1 MGFFG
6 GQVGP
11 STIDHGLL
19 AGLSD
24 NDHPQYLLAADL
36 GEADGVASLDSS
48 GKIPTAQLPGL
59 ALTSVFTAA
68 DETAMLALSAQ
79 TGDIAIR
86 SDLNKTFALAGTDP
100 ATLGDWSELLTPT
113 DSVTSV
119 FGRTGVVSAASGD
132 YSADEITFTPAG
144 NLAAEDVQAAL
155 EELDTEKAATSHAHA
170 AGDITS
176 GTLDDARV
184 AESNVTQHADA
195 VIAAAS
201 AIDADTLGGYA
212 AGDLATIEALTGVS
226 ADLGSNAGHFRAGSA
241 PIKSKPM
248 SIGAWIRLSSVS
260 GTFSQ
265 PIRIDSGG
273 AAPRIHLM
281 FYNNSLTLR
290 TTDNSG
296 GADIDVVASSLGWG
310 VDEWHHVVG
319 RWKADNTL
327 ELFIDGVSAA
337 SGTSSHTISNC
348 TETRIGGSVGD
359 SNGFYGLIAHPFVA
373 AQALSDAAIAA
384 IAAGASPSKYL
395 SQSTDYY
402 WPDLSGAGPHN
413 SSLAT
418 LTLTESGTVGDAAS
432 DPTVYELAP
441 LAHTHAFSAIT
452 GTGNLDDLAALT
464 DPGAD
469 RLLFWDDS
477 AGAYTHLTPGSGLTI
492 TDTTIAV
499 GSLNASAITAGTLDS
514 ARLPTLGEPITGV
527 SATKSGGTSYL
538 EMSSPLADMST
549 FTVAVWFKPH
559 VGNDA
564 VVFNQ
569 QNTSDGKGFA
579 LHYGWPSSTNYRVRW
594 RGSGTEFDVVQYAG
608 VVDDEWQHLA
618 VTYGGGTWRLYVDGV
633 EVGSQA
639 YAGVPGGDVLR
650 LFSGG
655 DGTTGDD
662 VAHPAIWSGTA
673 LSAGQI
679 AELAAGAS
687 PADYSPTRYY
697 RNISGSSPHAPT
709 VGSGDLS
716 ESGSI
721 GDAADD
727 PNVIAPYITEPA
739 DGSIT
744 FAKMQAVSTNVL
756 LGNDASGTTIEEIAC
771 TAAGRALLDDADAAA
786 QRTTLELGTAAT
798 SDTGDFA
805 AASHAHSA
813 DDITSGTLDSARLP
827 VMVGDS
833 GSGGTQ
839 GAVPAPAAGDAAAG
853 KYLDADGTWTVPA
866 TGSGGTVQDGTSK
879 AIKAA
884 SEGSPAGNTRG
895 NNAVDL
901 QTERAN
907 ASEAATGENATISG
921 GSANTAS
928 GTGSTVAGGDQ
939 NTASGSYSTVSGQA
953 NTASGFGSTVI
964 GGYSALANK
973 HGQSSHAS
981 GAFGVAGD
989 AQRSVLQGRNATT
1002 DATPARLY
1010 LDGSALRFT
1019 IPASTTWAFHGLV
1032 ACRQTGG
1039 ASGTAGDSKAW
1050 QITGAL
1056 KRDGSNNTALLGT
1069 PTITVLGA
1077 DSNLGADNATGAV
1090 IAVTAD
1096 DTNEAL
1102 DLAVTG
1108 EASKNLRW
1116 YGWIELAELGG

>member
-212 AGDLATIEALTGVS
+212 VTDITDQTAITGVS
-226 ADLGSNAGHFRAGSA
+226 ADLNGSGQFQAASAVITSSRNAAVFMWAYRQNDGSVYILHSCESGAQCTFSVTSGALKLGIWDGSLETHTGPSVPADEWVHVGYSIDADGAGHFYVDGVESSGFTVTKNPTYAAAYIGGNGGPTSRWNKYLAHASEWYGAIPSA
-241 PIKSKPM
+241 S
-248 SIGAWIRLSSVS
+248 
-260 GTFSQ
+260 
-265 PIRIDSGG
+265 
-273 AAPRIHLM
+273 
-281 FYNNSLTLR
+281 
-290 TTDNSG
+290 
-296 GADIDVVASSLGWG
+296 DVVAMAAGAKPSSLGAT
-310 VDEWHHVVG
+310 
-319 RWKADNTL
+319 RYWKT
-327 ELFIDGVSAA
+327 
-337 SGTSSHTISNC
+337 
-348 TETRIGGSVGD
+348 
-359 SNGFYGLIAHPFVA
+359 
-373 AQALSDAAIAA
+373 
-384 IAAGASPSKYL
+384 
-395 SQSTDYY
+395 
-402 WPDLSGAGPHN
+402 LSGSGPH
-413 SSLAT
+413 SPEVGT
-418 LTLTESGTVGDAAS
+418 GDLTESGTVGDAPS

-441 LAHTHAFSAIT
+441 LTHTHAFSAIT

-477 AGAYTHLTPGSGLTI
+477 AGAYTHLTAGSGLTI
-492 TDTTIAV
+492 SDTTITV

-756 LGNDASGTTIEEIAC
+756 LGNDASGTTVEEIAC

-866 TGSGGTVQDGTSK
+866 TGSGGTTQDGTSK
-879 AIKAA
+879 AIKPA

-901 QTERAN
+901 QSARAS
-907 ASEAATGENATISG
+907 AGQAATGAQSVIAG
-921 GSANTAS
+921 GVDNTAS
-928 GTGSTVAGGDQ
+928 GTGSVVVGGQQ
-939 NTASGSYSTVSGQA
+939 NVASGSYSTASGQTNA
-953 NTASGFGSTVI
+953 ASGYASSVP
-964 GGYSALANK
+964 GGYSAAANK
-973 HGQSSHAS
+973 HGQLAHAS

-989 AQRSVLQGRNATT
+989 AQRSILQGRNATT

-1019 IPASTTWAFHGLV
+1019 IPASTTWAFHGLI